1 MTAPT
6 AWDARHD
13 APIVHWADIALFAP
27 RSEKAH
33 YVIAP
38 ARERGEKLPLHVL
51 FQPGDGDTLIVV
63 LHGAIDREKYS
74 PPRFEWLGTLG
85 GRSEHI
91 LYVAD
96 PTLALAPDLQI
107 GWYIG
112 NAKGDVLDRVARLAA
127 RTRDALGA
135 EQVLFVGG
143 SAGGFASLMVSART
157 PDSRA
162 LAFNPQISV
171 ADYHA
176 RFARRLREVAFP
188 EHADL
193 DEARRAHPRRLSV
206 LDAYPA
212 TATMTNRAL
221 IVQNIGDEFHRE
233 NHLGKLAA
241 QLQMPVA
248 RALSTDGRM
257 EFDLRSLSEGH
268 DMPYRHI
275 LLRYLDLVI
284 TRWNEG
290 RVVKDDDDISV
301 TAPTDERTTDR

>member
-1 MTAPT
+1 MTART

-13 APIVHWADIALFAP
+13 APIVRWADLALFSP
-27 RSEKAH
+27 RPEKTH

-38 ARERGEKLPLHVL
+38 APHRGETLPLEVL
-51 FQPGDGDTLIVV
+51 FQPGEGDTLLVV
-63 LHGAIDREKYS
+63 LHGAIDREKYT
-74 PPRFEWLGTLG
+74 PPRFEWFGTLK
-85 GRSEHI
+85 GRREHV

-96 PTLALAPDLQI
+96 PTLSLASDLQI
-107 GWYIG
+107 GWYVG
-112 NAKGDVLDRVARLAA
+112 NENVDVLDRVARLAA

-135 EQVLFVGG
+135 QKVLFMGG
-143 SAGGFASLMVSART
+143 SAGGYASLMVSART
-157 PDSRA
+157 PGSRT
-162 LAFNPQISV
+162 LAFNPQITI

-193 DEARRAHPRRLSV
+193 AEARRAHPRRLSV

-221 IVQNIGDEFHRE
+221 IVQNFGDEFHRE

-241 QLQMPVA
+241 QLGMPLE

-257 EFDLRSLSEGH
+257 EFDVRSLSEGH

-275 LLRYLDLVI
+275 LLQYLDLVLG
-284 TRWNEG
+284 RWDED
-290 RVVKDDDDISV
+290 RLIRDDDEFEV
-301 TAPTDERTTDR
+301 TAPTDEGEADR